1 MKQKITMRLS
11 ELKVLNKIHSYQKIE
26 TTRKLA
32 FDVEYLCTI
41 FYKMEFMPVISSVI
55 S

>member
-1 MKQKITMRLS
+1 MFFMRTS
-11 ELKVLNKIHSYQKIE
+11 QNKILYGSYQMIE
-26 TTRKLA
+26 TIRKLA

>member
-1 MKQKITMRLS
+1 MGISQNEKKNL
-11 ELKVLNKIHSYQKIE
+11 LYGSYQMIE
-26 TTRKLA
+26 TIRKLA

>member
-1 MKQKITMRLS
+1 MKKKKL
-11 ELKVLNKIHSYQKIE
+11 LYGSYQMIE
-26 TTRKLA
+26 TIRKLA